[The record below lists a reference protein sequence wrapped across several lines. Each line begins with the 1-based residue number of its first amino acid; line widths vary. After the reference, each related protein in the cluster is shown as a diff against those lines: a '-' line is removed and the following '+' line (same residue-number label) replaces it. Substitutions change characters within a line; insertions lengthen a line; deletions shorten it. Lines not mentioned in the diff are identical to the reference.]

1 MSQVGLRVSGMAAAR
16 PYFCVP
22 ANYWLCVHFDFDAGV
37 DEATRGAC
45 RARFGALVGGVL
57 YRDGDTG
64 VAIEWKAA
72 GPAAHENYYS
82 ESKYDQRYVRA
93 ATINLVR
100 AAHAGLLADCRLRPE
115 QVAISFNVTQQL
127 RHTSLQNDD
136 LSVGGP

>member
-1 MSQVGLRVSGMAAAR
+1 MPRTASQG
-16 PYFCVP
+16 
-22 ANYWLCVHFDFDAGV
+22 
-37 DEATRGAC
+37 
-45 RARFGALVGGVL
+45 
-57 YRDGDTG
+57 
-64 VAIEWKAA
+64 
-72 GPAAHENYYS
+72 
-82 ESKYDQRYVRA
+82 RYVRA